1 MLCLRC
7 GSLKP
12 QSPLS
17 AGVPALLEPCDRC
30 GSASSD
36 ATLEMKFS
44 DATMPKEQLQFFASV
59 FQAIRAATDDEVAVF
74 WSFLRYVSSHYP
86 QLLSRT
92 VPGIHKKRVEAV
104 YGRVQWPAP
113 VGHTVGV
120 SQPQD
125 RRRWWQFWK

>member
-7 GSLKP
+7 GILKP
-12 QSPLS
+12 QSPVS
-17 AGVPALLEPCDRC
+17 AGITALLEPCGRC

-36 ATLEMKFS
+36 ATLEMTFS

-59 FQAIRAATDDEVAVF
+59 FQAIQAATDDGVAIF

-92 VPGIHKKRVEAV
+92 VPDIHTERVEAV
-104 YGRVQWPAP
+104 YRRVQWPAP
-113 VGHTVGV
+113 VGHTAGL
-120 SQPQD
+120 SRPQY
-125 RRRWWQFWK
+125 RR